1 EIPFRTFFLHSVK
14 SLSTKNYVCAM
25 KSGDLYLLGYNTVQ
39 YFGWGY
45 ILVST
50 ALGLANG
57 RPFPE
62 LYKNVELQLK
72 IFQTAAILEIV
83 HSLVGLVRSPVF
95 TTVVQ
100 VFSRVTVLWLILD
113 TIETSRVSVGV
124 PMLLLA
130 WSITEV
136 VRYSFYALNL
146 LNSVPYALTWM
157 RYTFFIALYPMGA
170 GGEVLTM
177 IAALDEIARRKHFTI
192 EMPNSWN
199 MSFNFY
205 YVVIALCLI
214 YLPGFPKLYG
224 YTFFIALYPMGAGGE
239 VLTMIAALDE
249 IARRKHF
256 TIEMPNSWNM
266 SFNFYYVVIALCL
279 IYLPGF
285 PKLYGYMFVQRKKV
299 LGGRGK
305 NAAEQSKK
313 VE

>member
-1 EIPFRTFFLHSVK
+1 
-14 SLSTKNYVCAM
+14 M
-25 KSGDLYLLGYNTVQ
+25 KSGDLYLLAYNTVQ
-39 YFGWGY
+39 YFGWGS

-57 RPFPE
+57 RTFPE
-62 LYKNVELQLK
+62 LYENVELQLK

-95 TTVVQ
+95 TTLVQ

-113 TIETSRVSVGV
+113 TVETSRASVGV

-224 YTFFIALYPMGAGGE
+224 Y
-239 VLTMIAALDE
+239 
-249 IARRKHF
+249 
-256 TIEMPNSWNM
+256 
-266 SFNFYYVVIALCL
+266 
-279 IYLPGF
+279 
-285 PKLYGYMFVQRKKV
+285 MFVQRKKV

-305 NAAEQSKK
+305 NATEQSKK